1 MSHSVLS
8 HDEVAV
14 MSSVNY
20 PSNGLGE
27 RAFGPKQKN
36 SSLYVAS
43 FTYIPISSDLDTG
56 KKKSKENNISTY

>member
-20 PSNGLGE
+20 PSNGLEE

-43 FTYIPISSDLDTG
+43 FSSGTHIYPSAPI
-56 KKKSKENNISTY
+56 

>member
-1 MSHSVLS
+1 MSHSVLC

-27 RAFGPKQKN
+27 RAFGPKQKILPFMLLR
-36 SSLYVAS
+36 SHLEQ
-43 FTYIPISSDLDTG
+43 I
-56 KKKSKENNISTY
+56 

>member
-1 MSHSVLS
+1 MSHSVLF
-8 HDEVAV
+8 HDKVAV

-20 PSNGLGE
+20 SSNGLGE

-43 FTYIPISSDLDTG
+43 FSSGTHIYPSAPI
-56 KKKSKENNISTY
+56 

>member
-1 MSHSVLS
+1 MSHSALS

-27 RAFGPKQKN
+27 RAFGPKKN

-43 FTYIPISSDLDTG
+43 FSSGTHIYPSAPI
-56 KKKSKENNISTY
+56 